1 MKDHLHVSELSDSLM
16 MQHPVGFALHH
27 WFICMPGETS
37 TNNITAAQE
46 LCYSSP
52 EKIDAPQM
60 TRLALDMS
68 K

>member
-1 MKDHLHVSELSDSLM
+1 VQRMKDHLHVSELSDSLM

-46 LCYSSP
+46 LLLES
-52 EKIDAPQM
+52 
-60 TRLALDMS
+60 
-68 K
+68 